1 MNIPSFNKNLFSRIL
16 AVGPHPDDIELGCFG
31 TLAKYKKMGS
41 EIGFVVLSF
50 GGIGGEVELRK
61 KEAIESASLLDAKT
75 YFGEL
80 EDTRITDGI
89 KTIEI
94 IEKAINDFKPGVIIV
109 NCPNDTHQDHRNAAR
124 AAISA
129 SRFVPMVLLYQ
140 TPSSTRD
147 FNPKLFID
155 VTDFINLK
163 SQAVSIHQTQGKNV
177 YMAERAVKG
186 LAEFLGFQIYQG
198 GKYYEGFDVH
208 QIII

>member
-1 MNIPSFNKNLFSRIL
+1 MNNSSLDKNLFSRIL

-31 TLAKYKKMGS
+31 TLAKYKTLGS
-41 EIGFVVLSF
+41 EVAFVVLSF
-50 GGIGGEVELRK
+50 GGIGGEIDLRR
-61 KEAIESASLLDAKT
+61 KEAMKSSSLLKAKT

-80 EDTRITDGI
+80 EDTKITDGI
-89 KTIEI
+89 KTIQI
-94 IEKAINDFKPGVIIV
+94 IEKAIDDFKPSVIIV

-155 VTDFINLK
+155 VTDYIDLK
-163 SQAVSIHQTQGKNV
+163 AKAVSIHKTQGKNV

-198 GKYYEGFDVH
+198 GKYYEGFDIH
-208 QIII
+208 QVII